1 MRYLSRF
8 FVKCEDFTPVII
20 GILSFLIL
28 SATLSGIGLTWDEP
42 FYLFYPLSYGEWFK
56 APHLSTISRYFP
68 NEAHPPLGK
77 YITGSGLLLFASF
90 LSPLTAIRLP
100 VVIIASL
107 LVVFLYLITRK
118 FYGREAGY
126 FSAFALLLTPR
137 VFGHMHLATLDI
149 SLTFFFFISVWA
161 FYRGLSS
168 IRWSV
173 IFGIFA
179 GLAISVKAAGFFL
192 FPALIIWAL
201 VFRKKEAWRNFAFSL
216 VLTPLL
222 FFLLW
227 PRMWVNTSLHM
238 KQFVLNQIIRLH
250 IPVYYFGKAYTEGMR
265 VPWHYPLLMTV
276 FTVPFFLLILSLLGI
291 ILLFKKDKNKQ
302 DEALFVFPPLFF
314 FFMVSLPQAEKYDG
328 IRLFLPVFPFLMFF
342 AGKGFLFLKEKYLKS
357 RYLLLYL
364 LLLPSLVSLFLIH
377 PFYLSYYNALI
388 GGLKGAE
395 KRGMELTYWGDAINR
410 KVFAWINANAS
421 WGSII
426 SFYPAGYRQVK
437 LYSLLGYLR
446 KDLQGQDTI
455 NQKAEYV
462 VLQMRK
468 GMFNQKCRELLKYGK
483 EVFSLEK
490 DGVSLVKIYK
500 GGKLAGKSG
509 SNSHLQ

>member
-1 MRYLSRF
+1 MRYLDRVS
-8 FVKCEDFTPVII
+8 VKCENLMPVII
-20 GILSFLIL
+20 GLLSFIIL

-56 APHLSTISRYFP
+56 SPHLSTIGTYFP

-77 YITGSGLLLFASF
+77 YITGSGLLLFSSF

-100 VVIIASL
+100 VVIISSL
-107 LVVFLYLITRK
+107 LIVFLYFITSK

-149 SLTFFFFISVWA
+149 PLTFFFFLSVWA

-168 IRWSV
+168 VKWSV
-173 IFGIFA
+173 IFGVFA
-179 GLAISVKAAGFFL
+179 GLAISVKASGFFL
-192 FPALIIWAL
+192 FPALVIWAL
-201 VFRKKEAWRNFAFSL
+201 VFRKKEAWRNFAFSFI
-216 VLTPLL
+216 LTPLV
-222 FFLLW
+222 FFILW
-227 PRMWVNTSLHM
+227 PRMWVNTSLHI
-238 KQFVLNQIIRLH
+238 KQFVLNQVIRLH
-250 IPVYYFGKAYTEGMR
+250 IPVYYFGKAYIEGMR
-265 VPWHYPLLMTV
+265 VPWHYPLFMTM
-276 FTVPFFLLILSLLGI
+276 FTLPFFLLLLSLLGI
-291 ILLFKKDKNKQ
+291 ILLFKKSESKQ
-302 DEALFVFPPLFF
+302 NEALFIFPPLFF
-314 FFMVSLPQAEKYDG
+314 FFMVSLPRAPKYDG

-342 AGKGFLFLKEKYLKS
+342 AGKGFLFLKGRYRKS
-357 RYLLLYL
+357 HHLLLYS
-364 LLLPSLVSLFLIH
+364 LLLPSLVSLLLIH
-377 PFYLSYYNALI
+377 PFYLSYYNSLI

-395 KRGMELTYWGDAINR
+395 KKGMELTYWGDTINR
-410 KVFAWINANAS
+410 RVFAWINANAS
-421 WGSII
+421 PGSTI

-437 LYSLLGYLR
+437 LYSLLGFLR

-468 GMFNQKCRELLKYGK
+468 GLFNQKCWELIKYGS
-483 EVFSLEK
+483 EVFSLQK

-500 GGKLAGKSG
+500 GGKVE
-509 SNSHLQ
+509 